1 MYLKKVI
8 GQTLDHFE
16 ECDRIE
22 KNTSDNLV
30 EQIQKKIAEVKLTA
44 KEIEEK
50 CNKYV

>member
-1 MYLKKVI
+1 VYLKKVI

-30 EQIQKKIAEVKLTA
+30 EQIQKIAEVKLTA